1 MLSPLPRRSDWRHC
15 FAHSPSRVSLPRYG
29 CRVGLRIVLFE
40 MLWGGGE
47 EIASIVADVN
57 RWSPPMQKP
66 NDLNQSRI
74 VLKQDSTLIAV
85 IEMSLSSWLVA
96 GIVPGVERQPLK
108 KLAVDESALLKLLN
122 RWREEAE
129 KAGCRIERIAVAFEA
144 GRDGFWLAR
153 WLRARGIE
161 AHVIHA
167 SSVAVSREHRRA
179 KTDRLDTE
187 LLKRA
192 FLGWLR
198 GERDHCKM
206 VAIPTTKDED
216 AKRPNR
222 ERESLV
228 GEQTRIVNRMKAALI
243 RLGIRGFNPKL
254 KKAAGRLEE
263 LRTPEDEPIP
273 PNTLAELRRDMERR
287 RLVSDQIRQI
297 EEARLDRLKQA
308 PGEGPH
314 AMVRLLARVI
324 GVGIETAD
332 MLVQEVLSRNMRDR
346 RAIARY
352 AGLTGSPD
360 DRLAFDCWLLTLG
373 GNVVSQIK
381 AGARRPNTV
390 CHFLRHTWASHA
402 VMNSVPVMVVA
413 KNLGHASAWSRSI
426 TGIWHRA
433 SSPMPSGRARR
444 ATGSRM
450 TSEWCRCGSQF
461 RPMAKTLRSR
471 GKPDTPG

>member
-1 MLSPLPRRSDWRHC
+1 
-15 FAHSPSRVSLPRYG
+15 
-29 CRVGLRIVLFE
+29 

-47 EIASIVADVN
+47 DIASIVADGKPME
-57 RWSPPMQKP
+57 PPMQEL
-66 NDLNQSRI
+66 NDLSQSRI

-108 KLAVDESALLKLLN
+108 KLAVDESALLKLLH

-129 KAGCRIERIAVAFEA
+129 KAGRRIERIAVAFET

-153 WLRARGIE
+153 WLRARDIE

-187 LLKRA
+187 LLKRV

-206 VAIPTTKDED
+206 VAIPTIKDED

-254 KKAAGRLEE
+254 KKATGRLAD

-287 RLVSDQIRQI
+287 HLIRDQIRQI
-297 EEARLDRLKQA
+297 EDARLERIERAPNDRS
-308 PGEGPH
+308 H

-332 MLVQEVLSRNMRDR
+332 MLVQEVLSRTLRDR
-346 RAIARY
+346 RAVARY
-352 AGLTGSPD
+352 AGLTGAPD
-360 DRLAFDCWLLTLG
+360 ESGAKRRQKGLARS
-373 GNVVSQIK
+373 GNVRV
-381 AGARRPNTV
+381 RRGMIQLAWR
-390 CHFLRHTWASHA
+390 FL
-402 VMNSVPVMVVA
+402 MFQ
-413 KNLGHASAWSRSI
+413 KDSALAQWF
-426 TGIWHRA
+426 
-433 SSPMPSGRARR
+433 RARTETARGTRKTMIVALARKLVIALWRLVTTGEVPPGVVLR
-444 ATGSRM
+444 A
-450 TSEWCRCGSQF
+450 
-461 RPMAKTLRSR
+461 A
-471 GKPDTPG
+471 